1 MNTVVLTGNLTKDAQ
16 TKAGDDWQLATFTLA
31 VNENK
36 KVNGEWKT
44 EANFIDVKTFS
55 KKDFSVLVKG
65 TPVLIEGKLHQDKWQ
80 TKDGK
85 NASKIIV
92 EARDFQVLASRKKQQ
107 PQQQS
112 TQQSA
117 GYYDDDVP
125 F

>member
-1 MNTVVLTGNLTKDAQ
+1 MNTVVLTGNLTRDAE
-16 TKAGDDWQLATFTLA
+16 TKAGDGWQLATFTLA

-65 TPVLIEGKLHQDKWQ
+65 TPVLVEGKLHQDKWQ

-85 NASKIIV
+85 NASKIVV
-92 EARDFQVLASRKKQQ
+92 EAKDFQVLVSRKKQEQ
-107 PQQQS
+107 PQQQ
-112 TQQSA
+112 QQQA
-117 GYYDDDVP
+117 AYYDDDVP